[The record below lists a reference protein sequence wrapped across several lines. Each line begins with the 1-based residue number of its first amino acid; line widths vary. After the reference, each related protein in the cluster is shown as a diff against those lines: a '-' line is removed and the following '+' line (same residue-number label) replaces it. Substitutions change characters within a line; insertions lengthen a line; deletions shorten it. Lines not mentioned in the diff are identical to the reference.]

1 MTDCPH
7 IHIQDSGL
15 QAFREI
21 IREETDGGRDI
32 VRFLKGAMNREY
44 SNYEPH
50 HELEAAK
57 TLVKY
62 GSKEAEL
69 YVAANTAPKRRRTSG
84 SSRSVPREPVQSEA
98 RPEHS
103 RRAEGDRDPIMAP
116 LEDEMARFI
125 REETDNGRTI
135 VRTLIHT
142 MEAREDPYKPHHNLE
157 AARQLTDNGFPITG
171 DLICPP
177 DCTHHS
183 APAEGAAESMGADG
197 GADEEPFDKE
207 VWDGIIAELKQLEED
222 GVITPDPNPPKLN
235 YTYCGPP
242 DDYVIPPE
250 VAAEEAAKF
259 RADIALRVE
268 RQKKWPEI
276 EERRRKKLAQI
287 YPSHSDDTPSNSDPP
302 DP

>member
-1 MTDCPH
+1 MSDCPH

-15 QAFREI
+15 QVFRDI
-21 IREETDGGRDI
+21 IREETDGGRTI

-44 SNYEPH
+44 SNYQPQ

-69 YVAANTAPKRRRTSG
+69 YVAANTAPKRPRTSG
-84 SSRSVPREPVQSEA
+84 SSRSVPREPVQSE
-98 RPEHS
+98 
-103 RRAEGDRDPIMAP
+103 AEGDRDPIMAP

-142 MEAREDPYKPHHNLE
+142 IKAREDPYKPHHNL
-157 AARQLTDNGFPITG
+157 AAAKQLIDNGFPITG

-183 APAEGAAESMGADG
+183 APADGSAVSGSSAHPERSAAESKGQ
-197 GADEEPFDKE
+197 EEPFDKE
-207 VWDGIIAELKQLEED
+207 AWDEALAKIKRLEEE
-222 GVITPDPNPPKLN
+222 GILTPDPNAPKVDMSI
-235 YTYCGPP
+235 YMTATDEEIRPY
-242 DDYVIPPE
+242 
-250 VAAEEAAKF
+250 AAEAAAKL
-259 RADIALRVE
+259 REQIALRIE
-268 RQKKWPEI
+268 RRKKWPEI

-287 YPSHSDDTPSNSDPP
+287 YPSHSDDTPSDSDPP

>member
-32 VRFLKGAMNREY
+32 VRFLKGAINREY

-50 HELEAAK
+50 HELKAAK
-57 TLVKY
+57 MLVKY

-69 YVAANTAPKRRRTSG
+69 YVAANTAPKRPRTSG

-103 RRAEGDRDPIMAP
+103 RTAEGDRDPIIDP
-116 LEDEMARFI
+116 LKDEMARFI
-125 REETDNGRTI
+125 REETGNGLSI

-157 AARQLTDNGFPITG
+157 AAKQLTDSGFPPTS
-171 DLICPP
+171 DLICRP

-287 YPSHSDDTPSNSDPP
+287 YPSHSDDTPSDSDPP

>member
-1 MTDCPH
+1 MSDCPH

-32 VRFLKGAMNREY
+32 VRFLKGAINREY

-84 SSRSVPREPVQSEA
+84 SSRSAPREPVQSEA

-103 RRAEGDRDPIMAP
+103 RRAEGDRDPIMDP
-116 LEDEMARFI
+116 LKDEMARFI

-157 AARQLTDNGFPITG
+157 AAKQLTNNGFPPTG
-171 DLICPP
+171 DLICLPNCPHHFVEKADTPSDTP
-177 DCTHHS
+177 DSTKEEFVPDPGWVETVHEIKRMEDEGIIDKVEFDPFKPVYNW
-183 APAEGAAESMGADG
+183 APKEVVMPY
-197 GADEEPFDKE
+197 ADE
-207 VWDGIIAELKQLEED
+207 
-222 GVITPDPNPPKLN
+222 
-235 YTYCGPP
+235 
-242 DDYVIPPE
+242 
-250 VAAEEAAKF
+250 VADKF
-259 RADIALRVE
+259 RAELDLQAE
-268 RQKKWPEI
+268 RRAKWPEI

-287 YPSHSDDTPSNSDPP
+287 YPSHSEEDKPP
-302 DP
+302 DT